1 MLWKVDKE
9 NRKRRRKNHQDTK
22 RIARH
27 RRVIII
33 ISVSTMA
40 TLHLYIQTRIENVLG
55 LSNNGNNH
63 DDNGIRV
70 AHIQ

>member
-22 RIARH
+22 WIARH

-40 TLHLYIQTRIENVLG
+40 TLHLYMQTRIENVLG
-55 LSNNGNNH
+55 LSDNGNNH
-63 DDNGIRV
+63 DDNGVRV